1 MAPEGADENRELSD
15 GEPGDVEVF
24 TGVRAEELKFGKIP
38 ETKVWFEGEPAE
50 CSSSKTERENLPE
63 EVEPGTT
70 YRDIQVRWTARSRI
84 VHPTDSADF
93 DDDDTGLGHHGQ
105 P

>member
-70 YRDIQVRWTARSRI
+70 YRD
-84 VHPTDSADF
+84 TDSADF